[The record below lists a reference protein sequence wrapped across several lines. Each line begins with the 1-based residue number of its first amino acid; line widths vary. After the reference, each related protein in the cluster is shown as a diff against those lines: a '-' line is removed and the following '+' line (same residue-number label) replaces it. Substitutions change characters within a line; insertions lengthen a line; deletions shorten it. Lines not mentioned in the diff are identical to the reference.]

1 MTEPSREEVEAGA
14 KAAHYAINS
23 VGAIWDCWP
32 DSHKGVYYKLAR
44 AALEAAAK
52 VRQKGE
58 RRIAYNGT
66 GEEEYASV
74 LMHED
79 ETLKP
84 GEELVIRPIGG
95 KEEKA

>member
-1 MTEPSREEVEAGA
+1 MSEPSREEVEAA
-14 KAAHYAINS
+14 LQAIAAATT
-23 VGAIWDCWP
+23 D
-32 DSHKGVYYKLAR
+32 LTLR
-44 AALEAAAK
+44 EMQRRALEAAAK

-84 GEELVIRPIGG
+84 GEELVIRPSGG
-95 KEEKA
+95 KEQKSE

>member
-1 MTEPSREEVEAGA
+1 MNEPSREEVEAA
-14 KAAHYAINS
+14 LAAISAATTD
-23 VGAIWDCWP
+23 VTLREMQR
-32 DSHKGVYYKLAR
+32 LA
-44 AALEAAAK
+44 LLAAAK

-84 GEELVIRPIGG
+84 GEELVVRKVRGT
-95 KEEKA
+95 